1 MKTKK
6 KIGVGGRGS
15 GVSGIKFFALV
26 LLFLFASG
34 CAPKKISLYESLT
47 EIRNN
52 IVQLAMSLHGKPFKS
67 GAKGPD
73 AFDCSG
79 LVHYVYKKFDIVL
92 PITTGGLNMTGHEVP
107 RGSVLP
113 GDLVFFKIKTDL
125 HIGIMIGRGGFVHAS
140 KSKGVT
146 IDDINSGY
154 WSRNLQGFRCI
165 L

>member
-1 MKTKK
+1 MKIKK
-6 KIGVGGRGS
+6 KIGV
-15 GVSGIKFFALV
+15 VAIV
-26 LLFLFASG
+26 LLFLVASG

-52 IVQLAMSLHGKPFKS
+52 IVQSAMELHGKPYKG

-79 LVHYVYKKFDIVL
+79 LVHYVYKKSDIVL
-92 PITTGGLNMTGHEVP
+92 PITAEGLNGAGHEIP

-113 GDLVFFKIKTDL
+113 GDLVFFKIKRDL
-125 HIGIMIGRGGFVHAS
+125 HVGIMISKGEFVHAS